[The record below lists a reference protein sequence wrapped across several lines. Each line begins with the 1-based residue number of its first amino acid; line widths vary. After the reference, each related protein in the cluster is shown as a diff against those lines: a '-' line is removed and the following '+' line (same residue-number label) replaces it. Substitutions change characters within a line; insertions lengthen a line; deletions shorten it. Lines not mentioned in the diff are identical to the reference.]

1 MIKAGIVGAT
11 GYTGSELLRLLVLHP
26 EIEIQAVCSRSDA
39 GRPVSEMFPNLRGYV
54 DINFCEP
61 SPEQL
66 SGCDVIFFATPH
78 GVAQAMMSDILSTG
92 ARVVDLSADF
102 RIKDQTVWESWY
114 QQPHN
119 SPELIADAV
128 YGLPEV
134 HRDEICDAK
143 ILACPG
149 CYPTAI
155 QLGLIPLLEKGLI
168 STQGLIADAKS
179 GVSGAGRKASV
190 PSLMAECADSFKA
203 YGISGHRHRP
213 EIEQGLTWAAGADVS
228 LTFVPHLVPMIR
240 GIEATLYA
248 PLTDAGK
255 AMGLEAIQAMFEQR
269 YQNEPFVD
277 VMPAGSLPETRSVKG
292 SNICRLAIHQQTG
305 SDMLIISSVIDN
317 LVKGASG
324 QAIQNVNLMFGFE
337 ETLGLNHVPLS
348 P

>member
-11 GYTGSELLRLLVLHP
+11 GYTGSELLRLLALHP
-26 EIEIQAVCSRSDA
+26 EVAVHAVCSRSDSGTA
-39 GRPVSEMFPNLRGYV
+39 VSDMFPNLRGFV
-54 DINFCEP
+54 DVAFCEP
-61 SPEQL
+61 SAANL
-66 SGCDVIFFATPH
+66 NGCDVIFFATPH
-78 GVAQAMMSDILSTG
+78 GVAQSMMADILATG

-102 RIKDQTVWESWY
+102 RIKDQALWEKWY

-119 SPELIADAV
+119 SPQLIDEAV

-134 HRDEICDAK
+134 NRSEICSAR

-155 QLGLIPLLEKGLI
+155 QLGLIPLLENKLV
-168 STQGLIADAKS
+168 TLENLIADAKS

-190 PSLMAECADSFKA
+190 GSLLAESADSFKA

-213 EIEQGLTWAAGADVS
+213 EIEQGLSWAAGEAVS

-248 PLTDAGK
+248 PLNEAGK
-255 AMGLEAIQAMFEQR
+255 ALSLEEMQTLFEQR
-269 YQNEPFVD
+269 YANEPFVD
-277 VMPAGSLPETRSVKG
+277 VMPLGSLPETRSVKG
-292 SNICRLAIHQQTG
+292 SNICRMAIHKQEG

-324 QAIQNVNLMFGFE
+324 QAVQNMNIMFGFDE
-337 ETLGLNHVPLS
+337 SCGLQLVPLS

>member
-26 EIEIQAVCSRSDA
+26 EVEVQAVCSRSDA
-39 GRPVSEMFPNLRGYV
+39 GTAVSAMFPNLRGFV
-54 DINFCEP
+54 DIPFCEP
-61 SPEQL
+61 SPENL
-66 SGCDVIFFATPH
+66 AECDVIFFATPH
-78 GVAQAMMSDILSTG
+78 GVAQSMMADILSTG
-92 ARVVDLSADF
+92 ARVIDLSADF
-102 RIKDQTVWESWY
+102 RIKDQAIWEQWY

-119 SPELIADAV
+119 SPELIDEAV

-134 HRDEICDAK
+134 NRSEIETAR

-155 QLGLIPLLEKGLI
+155 QLGLIPLLENQLV
-168 STQGLIADAKS
+168 TLDNLIADAKS

-190 PSLMAECADSFKA
+190 GSLLAESADSFKA

-213 EIEQGLTWAAGADVS
+213 EIEQGLSWAAGKPVS

-248 PLTDAGK
+248 PLNDAGK
-255 AMGLEAIQAMFEQR
+255 AMSLDEIQVLFEQR
-269 YQNEPFVD
+269 YADEPFVD
-277 VMPAGSLPETRSVKG
+277 VMPQGSLPETRSVKG
-292 SNICRLAIHQQTG
+292 SNICRMAIHKQAG

-324 QAIQNVNLMFGFE
+324 QAVQNMNIIFGYAE
-337 ETLGLNHVPLS
+337 NCGLELVPLS